1 MIISSNPPP
10 DNVAVN
16 FQQVEHDVKALY
28 KAGQGKIGT
37 DEVNSILLNEKITST
52 NLIGRSHSVI
62 LSSIARNPI

>member
-1 MIISSNPPP
+1 MMISSNPPP

-37 DEVNSILLNEKITST
+37 DEVNSILLTEKITS

-62 LSSIARNPI
+62 LSLIARNPI